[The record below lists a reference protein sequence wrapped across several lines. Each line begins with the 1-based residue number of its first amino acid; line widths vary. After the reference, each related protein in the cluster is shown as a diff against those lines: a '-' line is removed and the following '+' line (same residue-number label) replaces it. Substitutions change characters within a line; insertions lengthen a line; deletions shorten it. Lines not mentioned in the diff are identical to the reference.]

1 MSQGMNSEDDPQ
13 PCPRAAMAGPASW
26 YDERLLDHHLEELLA
41 ALEALAG
48 LGPPA
53 PPEGSA

>member
-1 MSQGMNSEDDPQ
+1 MNSEDDPQ